1 MYNFVVLAQEVD
13 MRTLFPNLVEMERDL
28 PAFVAHRVKQLKTPN
43 RLIEEVDSQPEPPPR
58 LPPGQLKP
66 VVFRS
71 LSPAL
76 AQVRGRERG
85 RGIQRQAEIVCE
97 ECLCGSCIP
106 CGICSSF

>member
-1 MYNFVVLAQEVD
+1 MYYVVAQEVD

-43 RLIEEVDSQPEPPPR
+43 SLIEEVDSQPEPPPR
-58 LPPGQLKP
+58 LPRGQLKP

-76 AQVRGRERG
+76 AQVRGRDEREKEACNKQRKCRVCVAG
-85 RGIQRQAEIVCE
+85 MVECRGLFSSAE
-97 ECLCGSCIP
+97 
-106 CGICSSF
+106 